1 MLKLILYCIVLIIFI
16 GVSLFYAFPLAI
28 VKGRS
33 MLPTYKDGDVL
44 LTTRLFNRNKLKIGQ
59 VYVYKRVNED
69 DGQEHLVVKRLTD
82 VISYPLLGLE
92 NQCYFE
98 GDNPKESYD
107 SRQYGFINAE
117 QIVSKVI
124 WQVRK

>member
-69 DGQEHLVVKRLTD
+69 DGQEHLVVKRFL
-82 VISYPLLGLE
+82 SLLRVPVVGAQHHLPVMQ
-92 NQCYFE
+92 NSIRRPCNHLI
-98 GDNPKESYD
+98 G
-107 SRQYGFINAE
+107 
-117 QIVSKVI
+117 
-124 WQVRK
+124 

>member
-1 MLKLILYCIVLIIFI
+1 MLKLILYCIVLIIFT

-28 VKGRS
+28 VNGRS

-82 VISYPLLGLE
+82 VVSYPLLGLE

-98 GDNPKESYD
+98 GDNPEESYD

>member
-1 MLKLILYCIVLIIFI
+1 MLKLILCCIVLIIII
-16 GVSLFYAFPLAI
+16 GVSLFYAFPLAK
-28 VKGRS
+28 VNGRS

-59 VYVYKRVNED
+59 VYVYKRINED

-82 VISYPLLGLE
+82 VVSYPKFGLE

-98 GDNPKESYD
+98 GDNPEESYD

-117 QIVSKVI
+117 QIVSRVI

>member
-16 GVSLFYAFPLAI
+16 GVSLFYAFPLAK
-28 VKGRS
+28 VNGRS

-82 VISYPLLGLE
+82 VVSYPLLGLE

-98 GDNPKESYD
+98 GDNPEESYD

-117 QIVSKVI
+117 QIVSRVI

>member
-1 MLKLILYCIVLIIFI
+1 MLKLILCCIVLIIII

-28 VKGRS
+28 VNGRS

-59 VYVYKRVNED
+59 VYVYKRINED

-98 GDNPKESYD
+98 GDNPEESYD